1 MAARPVHAVGRL
13 AVERARARLPGFAPD
28 SVEVV
33 ELTRGRAYVVVRTAP
48 VGIVVLDEC
57 GRLVRGRPR
66 LEAIARHVDALG
78 RTRLAFEEARL
89 ERRSLYAEESIAL
102 LERQRRVCSRQ
113 ALGPRI
119 AALVDRLEALLDRLG
134 AVRGELERQRGFP
147 PTERTLRRRIG
158 LLNDAAAA
166 DRAVVLAAR
175 LLAADLMRVENS
187 AKTHAPT
194 TLQRWL
200 TARLGSSDLPFFYA
214 ELDELEGRR
223 FVESFIASAR
233 V

>member
-1 MAARPVHAVGRL
+1 MAARPLHAVGRL

-33 ELTRGRAYVVVRTAP
+33 ELIRGQAFVVVRTAP
-48 VGIVVLDEC
+48 AGVAVLDEY

-89 ERRSLYAEESIAL
+89 ERRRVYAEESIAL
-102 LERQRRVCSRQ
+102 LARQCRVFSRQ
-113 ALGPRI
+113 ALRPRI
-119 AALVDRLEALLDRLG
+119 AALVDRLEALRDRLG
-134 AVRGELERQRGFP
+134 TVQSELERQRGLP

-158 LLNDAAAA
+158 LLNNAAAA

-175 LLAADLMRVENS
+175 VLAADLMRVERG
-187 AKTHAPT
+187 AKAHAPT

-200 TARLGSSDLPFFYA
+200 AARLGSSDLPFFYA

-223 FVESFIASAR
+223 FVESFVASAR